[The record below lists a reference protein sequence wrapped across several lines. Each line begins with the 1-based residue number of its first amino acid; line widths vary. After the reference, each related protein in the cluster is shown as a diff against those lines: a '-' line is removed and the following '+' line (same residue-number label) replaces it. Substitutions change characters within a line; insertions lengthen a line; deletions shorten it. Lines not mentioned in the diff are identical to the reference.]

1 MKLLTEGGPSV
12 RFAHMEMRR
21 ISTKSCIGGQRC
33 GPSSRICPPQNA
45 IWRAQTVSLR
55 GSVWYNIG
63 NSQGREDSS
72 VFTHLHVHTEYSLL
86 DGAARITRLLDR
98 VKELGMDSCAIT
110 DHGVMYGVVDFY
122 REAKKRG
129 IHPVIGCE
137 VYVCPNH
144 LDKTSAAR
152 EYNHLILLCKNQ
164 TGYQNLIKLV
174 SRGFTEGFYYKP
186 RVDYDLLRQYSEGLI
201 CLSACLSGEIPSLL
215 LDGRY
220 MEARAA
226 AQRFMDIYP
235 GNFYIELQDHRLSDE
250 KVAFARLVK
259 LAGELDIPL
268 VVTNDVHYIAPEDA
282 SAQEVL
288 MCIQTGKTL
297 DDASRMRMETDQL
310 YLKSEEE
317 MAALVPNYP
326 EALENTYKI
335 AHSCNVEFDFGSRH
349 LPRYP
354 LPEGTD
360 PYEYLRALCEEG
372 FLKRYRADDAE
383 ARSRL
388 EYELGVISSMGFVD
402 YFLIVWDFIKYA
414 KEHDIPVGPGRGS
427 GAGSIVAYTLNIT
440 MLDPLKYNL
449 LFERFLNPERVTMP
463 DIDVDFCYEKRQR
476 VIDYVA
482 SKYGEDHVAQI
493 ITFGTMAA
501 RGVIRDV
508 GRVLGMPYGEVDR
521 VAKLVPTALDMT
533 LEKALE
539 LSGELKTLTE
549 TDPAVGRLMQIAR
562 QLEGLPRHSSTHAA
576 GVLITSRP
584 VSDYVPLQ
592 TNDAVITTQFPMGTL
607 EALGLLKMDFLGLRT
622 LTVINDALTMVR
634 EMGGPALRPEDLPLD
649 DPEVY
654 AMISRG
660 DTDGIF
666 QLEGGGM
673 RSFLTSMKPENF
685 TDIIAAISLYRPG
698 PMESIPRYIAGKQ
711 DPSSVTYLHEKL
723 RPILKETNGCM
734 VYQEQVMQIVRDL
747 AGYSMGRSDL
757 VRRAMAKKKKSV
769 MAEEKEYFIHG
780 LVKDGQVIV
789 PGAVRGGVPE
799 DVAEQLFDEMSA
811 FASYAFNKSHAAAY
825 GVVAVETAYLKCHYT
840 APFMAALMNSVI
852 GNEDK
857 ISQYIQYCRKH
868 GISVLPPNVNTS
880 RTGFSVEL
888 VDGRPAIRFGLSAV
902 KTVGRPCVEAIA
914 LSRAAQGPFRD
925 LFDFCERM
933 SAPRTG
939 ASGKPEGGSAVNK
952 RAVEALIRA
961 GAFDHMTVSGRE
973 VNRAQW
979 LAVYESAMDSAAAKR
994 KHQVD
999 GQMSLFDALPEME
1012 LPMPRLPD
1020 MPEPSKSMLLGME
1033 KETTGVYISGHPL
1046 DEYRELLEK
1055 LPYTIQEIKDLRN
1068 EEEAEQRYDQMR
1080 VTLGGIIIASNTK
1093 VTRSGGLMAFITL
1106 EDMSSSLECLVF
1118 PKVLEQFGSL
1128 VGTDRLV
1135 RVYGKLSL
1143 REDEDCKV
1151 LVDALSGIGEELPEA
1166 NIPAAGGR
1174 RSPGRAPAPGYD
1186 APPEAYDMP
1195 LPAPPNAPSPA
1206 PQRTARARGGMSVC
1220 DGVIAGEQRLMDD
1233 ERLIRQRLERARAAA
1248 QPAAKLYVRIESRAQ
1263 LDDVLGMIPRGSDTP
1278 VYIHISGENATLL
1291 APQEY
1296 WASATGPLD
1305 GLTQALGAANVKLV
1319 MQKQS

>member
-1 MKLLTEGGPSV
+1 M
-12 RFAHMEMRR
+12 
-21 ISTKSCIGGQRC
+21 
-33 GPSSRICPPQNA
+33 
-45 IWRAQTVSLR
+45 
-55 GSVWYNIG
+55 
-63 NSQGREDSS
+63 
-72 VFTHLHVHTEYSLL
+72 FTHLHVHTEYSLL
-86 DGAARITRLLDR
+86 DGAARITKLLDR

-137 VYVCPNH
+137 VYVCPDH
-144 LDKTSAAR
+144 TDKKASSR

-164 TGYQNLIKLV
+164 AGYKNLIKLV
-174 SRGFTEGFYYKP
+174 SLGFTEGFYYKP
-186 RVDYDLLRQYSEGLI
+186 RVDYELLRRYSEGLV

-215 LDGRY
+215 LSGRQ

-226 AQRFMDIYP
+226 AQRLMDIYP
-235 GNFYIELQDHRLSDE
+235 GNFYIELQDHLLTDE
-250 KVAFARLVK
+250 KIVMPKLVK
-259 LAGELDIPL
+259 LANELDIPL

-282 SAQEVL
+282 AAQEVL

-297 DDASRMRMETDQL
+297 DDTSRMRMETDQL
-310 YLKSEEE
+310 YMKSEDE

-326 EALENTYKI
+326 EALENTYRI
-335 AHSCNVEFDFGSRH
+335 AHSCNVEFDFDSRH

-354 LPEGTD
+354 LPEDVD
-360 PYEYLRALCEEG
+360 PYQYLRSLCEEG
-372 FLKRYRADDAE
+372 FSKRYSADDSV
-383 ARSRL
+383 ARERL

-414 KEHDIPVGPGRGS
+414 KEHGIPVGPGRGS

-440 MLDPLKYNL
+440 MLDPLKYDL

-482 SKYGEDHVAQI
+482 SKYGEDHVSQI

-508 GRVLGMPYGEVDR
+508 GRVLGLPYGDVDR
-521 VAKLVPTALDMT
+521 MAKMVPSALDMT
-533 LEKALE
+533 LEKALDM
-539 LSGELKTLTE
+539 SADLKALTAS
-549 TDPAVGRLMQIAR
+549 DPKMAQLMQIAR
-562 QLEGLPRHSSTHAA
+562 QLEGLPRHASTHAA

-592 TNDAVITTQFPMGTL
+592 TNDSVITTQFPMGTL
-607 EALGLLKMDFLGLRT
+607 EALGLLKIDFLGLRT
-622 LTVINDALTMVR
+622 LTVINDALGMVR
-634 EMGGPALRPEDLPLD
+634 ELGGPELRPEDIPID
-649 DPEVY
+649 DKAVY
-654 AMISRG
+654 DMISRG

-673 RSFLTSMKPENF
+673 RTFLTNMKPECF

-723 RPILKETNGCM
+723 RPILRETNGCM

-780 LVKDGQVIV
+780 LEKDGKLIV
-789 PGAVRGGVPE
+789 PGAVRMGVPE
-799 DVAEQLFDEMSA
+799 ATAEQLFDEMSA

-825 GVVAVETAYLKCHYT
+825 GLVAVQTAYLKCHYT

-868 GISVLPPNVNTS
+868 GISVLPPNVNS
-880 RTGFSVEL
+880 SKAGFSVEIA
-888 VDGRPAIRFGLSAV
+888 DGKPAIRFGLNAV
-902 KTVGRPCVEAIA
+902 KTVGHPCVEAMMA
-914 LSRAAQGPFRD
+914 SRASQGAFRD

-933 SAPRTG
+933 STPRTS
-939 ASGKPEGGSAVNK
+939 ASGKVESGTAINK
-952 RAVEALIRA
+952 RAVEALIKA
-961 GAFDHMTVSGRE
+961 GAFDHMIVNGAE

-979 LAVYESAMDSAAAKR
+979 LAVYESAMDSAASKR
-994 KHQVD
+994 KHQVT
-999 GQMSLFDALPEME
+999 GQLSLFDAIPDME
-1012 LPMPRLPD
+1012 LPELMLPD
-1020 MPEPSKSMLLGME
+1020 LPEPPMRLMLGME
-1033 KETTGVYISGHPL
+1033 KENTGVYISGHPL
-1046 DEYRELLEK
+1046 DEHRDVLEK
-1055 LPYTIQEIKDLRN
+1055 LPYTIQEIKELKN

-1093 VTRSGGLMAFITL
+1093 VTRSGGLMAFLTL
-1106 EDMSSSLECLVF
+1106 EDMTASIECLIF
-1118 PKVLEQFGSL
+1118 PRVLEQFGEF
-1128 VGTDRLV
+1128 VATDRLV
-1135 RVYGKLSL
+1135 RISGKLSL
-1143 REDEDCKV
+1143 REDEEPK
-1151 LVDALSGIGEELPEA
+1151 LLADALSDISEEPPQVNNVGRGGKRA
-1166 NIPAAGGR
+1166 NKADDQFVPQDMGCFA
-1174 RSPGRAPAPGYD
+1174 
-1186 APPEAYDMP
+1186 APPEDAAALDMASVDVQP
-1195 LPAPPNAPSPA
+1195 RAQDAP
-1206 PQRTARARGGMSVC
+1206 RARPNRGAYSVS
-1220 DGVIAGEQRLMDD
+1220 DEVIADAIRLHEDEQI
-1233 ERLIRQRLERARAAA
+1233 IRKRLEAARKRSSASA
-1248 QPAAKLYVRIESRAQ
+1248 PEAKLFIRVNERTQIEDALSLLQ
-1263 LDDVLGMIPRGSDTP
+1263 SGGDVP
-1278 VYIHISGENATLL
+1278 VYLNIASENATLL
-1291 APQEY
+1291 APRER
-1296 WASATGPLD
+1296 WISIEADLAALIS
-1305 GLTQALGAANVKLV
+1305 ALGEANVKLV
-1319 MQKQS
+1319 RKV

>member
-1 MKLLTEGGPSV
+1 M
-12 RFAHMEMRR
+12 
-21 ISTKSCIGGQRC
+21 
-33 GPSSRICPPQNA
+33 
-45 IWRAQTVSLR
+45 
-55 GSVWYNIG
+55 
-63 NSQGREDSS
+63 
-72 VFTHLHVHTEYSLL
+72 FTHLHVHTEYSLL
-86 DGAARITRLLDR
+86 DGAARITKLLDR

-137 VYVCPNH
+137 VYVCPDH
-144 LDKTSAAR
+144 TDKKASSR

-174 SRGFTEGFYYKP
+174 SLGFTEGFYYKP
-186 RVDYDLLRQYSEGLI
+186 RVDYELLRKYSEGLV

-215 LDGRY
+215 LDGRN

-226 AQRFMDIYP
+226 AERFMEIYP
-235 GNFYIELQDHRLSDE
+235 GNFYIELQDHRLTDE
-250 KVAFARLVK
+250 KIVMPKLVK
-259 LAGELDIPL
+259 LANELDIPL

-282 SAQEVL
+282 AAQEVL

-297 DDASRMRMETDQL
+297 DDTSRMRMETDQL
-310 YLKSEEE
+310 YMKSEDE

-326 EALENTYKI
+326 EALENTYRI
-335 AHSCNVEFDFGSRH
+335 AHSCNVEFDFDSRH

-354 LPEGTD
+354 LPEGVD
-360 PYEYLRALCEEG
+360 PYQYLRSLCEEG
-372 FLKRYRADDAE
+372 FAKRYSADDSV
-383 ARSRL
+383 ARERL

-414 KEHDIPVGPGRGS
+414 KEHGIPVGPGRGS

-440 MLDPLKYNL
+440 MLDPLKYDL

-482 SKYGEDHVAQI
+482 SKYGEDHVSQI

-508 GRVLGMPYGEVDR
+508 GRVLGLPYGDVDR
-521 VAKLVPTALDMT
+521 MAKMVPSALDMT
-533 LEKALE
+533 LEKALDM
-539 LSGELKTLTE
+539 SADLKALTAA
-549 TDPAVGRLMQIAR
+549 DPKMAQLMQIAR
-562 QLEGLPRHSSTHAA
+562 QLEGLPRHASTHAA

-592 TNDAVITTQFPMGTL
+592 TNDSVITTQFPMGTL
-607 EALGLLKMDFLGLRT
+607 EALGLLKIDFLGLRT
-622 LTVINDALTMVR
+622 LTVISDALGMVR
-634 EMGGPALRPEDLPLD
+634 ELGGPELHPEDIPID
-649 DPEVY
+649 DRAVY
-654 AMISRG
+654 DMISRG

-673 RSFLTSMKPENF
+673 RTFLTNMKPECF

-723 RPILKETNGCM
+723 RPILRETNGCM

-780 LVKDGQVIV
+780 LEKDGKLIV
-789 PGAVRGGVPE
+789 PGAVRMGVPE
-799 DVAEQLFDEMSA
+799 AIAEQLFDEMSA

-825 GVVAVETAYLKCHYT
+825 GLVAVQTAYLKCHYT

-868 GISVLPPNVNTS
+868 GISVLPPNVNS
-880 RTGFSVEL
+880 SKAGFSVEL
-888 VDGRPAIRFGLSAV
+888 ADGKPAIRFGLNAV
-902 KTVGRPCVEAIA
+902 KTVGHPCVEAMMA
-914 LSRAAQGPFRD
+914 SRASQGPFRD

-933 SAPRTG
+933 SAPRTS
-939 ASGKPEGGSAVNK
+939 ASGKVESGTAINK
-952 RAVEALIRA
+952 RAVEALIKA
-961 GAFDHMTVSGRE
+961 GAFDHMIVNGTE

-979 LAVYESAMDSAAAKR
+979 LAVYESAMDSAASKR
-994 KHQVD
+994 KHQVA
-999 GQMSLFDALPEME
+999 GQLSLFDAMPDME
-1012 LPMPRLPD
+1012 LPELMLPD
-1020 MPEPSKSMLLGME
+1020 LPEPPMRLMLGME
-1033 KETTGVYISGHPL
+1033 KENTGVYISGHPL
-1046 DEYRELLEK
+1046 DEHRGVLEK
-1055 LPYTIQEIKDLRN
+1055 LPYTIQEIKELKN

-1093 VTRSGGLMAFITL
+1093 VTRSGGLMAFMTL
-1106 EDMSSSLECLVF
+1106 EDMTASIECLIF
-1118 PKVLEQFGSL
+1118 PRVLEQFGEF
-1128 VGTDRLV
+1128 VATDRLV
-1135 RVYGKLSL
+1135 RISGKLSL
-1143 REDEDCKV
+1143 REDEEPK
-1151 LVDALSGIGEELPEA
+1151 LLADALSDISEEPPQI
-1166 NIPAAGGR
+1166 NNVGRGGR
-1174 RSPGRAPAPGYD
+1174 RTYKADDQFAPQDASYFA
-1186 APPEAYDMP
+1186 APPEDAAALDMASVDVQP
-1195 LPAPPNAPSPA
+1195 RAQDAP
-1206 PQRTARARGGMSVC
+1206 RARPKRGAYSVS
-1220 DGVIAGEQRLMDD
+1220 DEVIADAIRLHEDEQI
-1233 ERLIRQRLERARAAA
+1233 IRKRLEAARKRSRAGA
-1248 QPAAKLYVRIESRAQ
+1248 PEAKLFIRVNGRTQIEDALS
-1263 LDDVLGMIPRGSDTP
+1263 LIVSGGDVP
-1278 VYIHISGENATLL
+1278 VYVHVASENATLL
-1291 APQEY
+1291 APRER
-1296 WASATGPLD
+1296 WTSLEAD
-1305 GLTQALGAANVKLV
+1305 LTVLISALGEANVKLV
-1319 MQKQS
+1319 RKA

>member
-1 MKLLTEGGPSV
+1 M
-12 RFAHMEMRR
+12 
-21 ISTKSCIGGQRC
+21 
-33 GPSSRICPPQNA
+33 
-45 IWRAQTVSLR
+45 
-55 GSVWYNIG
+55 
-63 NSQGREDSS
+63 
-72 VFTHLHVHTEYSLL
+72 FTHLHVHTEYSLL
-86 DGAARITRLLDR
+86 DGAARITKLLDR

-137 VYVCPNH
+137 VYVCPDH
-144 LDKTSAAR
+144 TDKKASSR

-164 TGYQNLIKLV
+164 AGYKNLIKLV
-174 SRGFTEGFYYKP
+174 SLGFTEGFYYKP
-186 RVDYDLLRQYSEGLI
+186 RVDYELLRRYSEGLV

-215 LDGRY
+215 LSGRQ

-226 AQRFMDIYP
+226 AQRLMDIYP
-235 GNFYIELQDHRLSDE
+235 GNFYIELQDHRLTDE
-250 KVAFARLVK
+250 KIVMPKLVK
-259 LAGELDIPL
+259 LANELDIPL

-282 SAQEVL
+282 AAQEVL

-297 DDASRMRMETDQL
+297 DDTSRMRMETDQL
-310 YLKSEEE
+310 YMKNEDE

-326 EALENTYKI
+326 EALENTYRI
-335 AHSCNVEFDFGSRH
+335 AHSCNVEFDFDSRH

-354 LPEGTD
+354 LPEGVD
-360 PYEYLRALCEEG
+360 PYQYLRSLCEEG
-372 FLKRYRADDAE
+372 FSKRYSADDSV
-383 ARSRL
+383 ARERL

-414 KEHDIPVGPGRGS
+414 KEHGIPVGPGRGS

-440 MLDPLKYNL
+440 MLDPLKYDL

-482 SKYGEDHVAQI
+482 SKYGEDHVSQI

-508 GRVLGMPYGEVDR
+508 GRVLGLPYGDVDR
-521 VAKLVPTALDMT
+521 MAKMVPSALDMT
-533 LEKALE
+533 LEKALDM
-539 LSGELKTLTE
+539 SADLKALTAS
-549 TDPAVGRLMQIAR
+549 DPKMAQLMQIAR
-562 QLEGLPRHSSTHAA
+562 QLEGLPRHASTHAA

-592 TNDAVITTQFPMGTL
+592 TNDSVITTQFPMGTL
-607 EALGLLKMDFLGLRT
+607 EALGLLKIDFLGLRT
-622 LTVINDALTMVR
+622 LTVINDALGMVR
-634 EMGGPALRPEDLPLD
+634 ELGGPELRPEDIPID
-649 DPEVY
+649 DKAVY
-654 AMISRG
+654 DMISRG

-673 RSFLTSMKPENF
+673 RTFLTNMKPECF

-723 RPILKETNGCM
+723 RPILRETNGCM

-780 LVKDGQVIV
+780 LEKDGKLIV
-789 PGAVRGGVPE
+789 PGAVRMGVPE
-799 DVAEQLFDEMSA
+799 ATAEQLFDEMSA

-825 GVVAVETAYLKCHYT
+825 GLVAVQTAYLKCHYT

-868 GISVLPPNVNTS
+868 GISVLPPNVNS
-880 RTGFSVEL
+880 SKAGFSVEL
-888 VDGRPAIRFGLSAV
+888 ADGKPAIRFGLNAV
-902 KTVGRPCVEAIA
+902 KTVGHPCVEAMMA
-914 LSRAAQGPFRD
+914 SRASQGAFRD

-933 SAPRTG
+933 SAPRTS
-939 ASGKPEGGSAVNK
+939 ASGKVESGTAINK
-952 RAVEALIRA
+952 RAVEALIKA
-961 GAFDHMTVSGRE
+961 GAFDHMIVNGAE

-979 LAVYESAMDSAAAKR
+979 LAVYESAMDSAASKR
-994 KHQVD
+994 KHQVA
-999 GQMSLFDALPEME
+999 GQLSLFDAMPDME
-1012 LPMPRLPD
+1012 LPELMLPD
-1020 MPEPSKSMLLGME
+1020 LPEPPMRLMLGME
-1033 KETTGVYISGHPL
+1033 KENTGVYISGHPL
-1046 DEYRELLEK
+1046 DEHRDVLEK
-1055 LPYTIQEIKDLRN
+1055 LPYTIQEIKELKN

-1093 VTRSGGLMAFITL
+1093 VTRSGGLMAFLTL
-1106 EDMSSSLECLVF
+1106 EDMTASIECLIF
-1118 PKVLEQFGSL
+1118 PRVLEQFGEF
-1128 VGTDRLV
+1128 VATDRLV
-1135 RVYGKLSL
+1135 RISGKLSL
-1143 REDEDCKV
+1143 REDEEPK
-1151 LVDALSGIGEELPEA
+1151 LLADALSDISEEPPQV
-1166 NIPAAGGR
+1166 NNVGRGGR
-1174 RSPGRAPAPGYD
+1174 RAHKADDQFAPQDMGCFA
-1186 APPEAYDMP
+1186 APPEDAAALDMASADVQP
-1195 LPAPPNAPSPA
+1195 RAQDAP
-1206 PQRTARARGGMSVC
+1206 RARPKRGAYSVS
-1220 DGVIAGEQRLMDD
+1220 DEVIADAIRLHEDEQI
-1233 ERLIRQRLERARAAA
+1233 IRKRLEAARKRSSASA
-1248 QPAAKLYVRIESRAQ
+1248 PEAKLFIRVNERTQIEDALSLLQ
-1263 LDDVLGMIPRGSDTP
+1263 SGGDVP
-1278 VYIHISGENATLL
+1278 VYLHIASENATLL
-1291 APQEY
+1291 APRER
-1296 WASATGPLD
+1296 WISIEADLAALIS
-1305 GLTQALGAANVKLV
+1305 ALGEANVKLV
-1319 MQKQS
+1319 RKV

>member
-1 MKLLTEGGPSV
+1 M
-12 RFAHMEMRR
+12 
-21 ISTKSCIGGQRC
+21 
-33 GPSSRICPPQNA
+33 
-45 IWRAQTVSLR
+45 
-55 GSVWYNIG
+55 
-63 NSQGREDSS
+63 
-72 VFTHLHVHTEYSLL
+72 FTHLHVHTEYSLL
-86 DGAARITRLLDR
+86 DGAARITKLLDR

-137 VYVCPNH
+137 VYVCPDH
-144 LDKTSAAR
+144 TDKKASSR

-164 TGYQNLIKLV
+164 AGYKNLIKLV
-174 SRGFTEGFYYKP
+174 SLGFTEGFYYKP
-186 RVDYDLLRQYSEGLI
+186 RVDYELLRRYSEGLV

-215 LDGRY
+215 LSGRQ

-226 AQRFMDIYP
+226 AQRLMDIYP
-235 GNFYIELQDHRLSDE
+235 GNFYIELQDHRLTDE
-250 KVAFARLVK
+250 KIVMPKLVK
-259 LAGELDIPL
+259 LANELDIPL

-282 SAQEVL
+282 AAQEVL

-297 DDASRMRMETDQL
+297 DDTSRMRMETDQL
-310 YLKSEEE
+310 YMKSEDE

-326 EALENTYKI
+326 EALENTYRI
-335 AHSCNVEFDFGSRH
+335 AHSCNVEFDFDSRH

-354 LPEGTD
+354 LPEGVD
-360 PYEYLRALCEEG
+360 PYQYLRSLCEEG
-372 FLKRYRADDAE
+372 FSKRYSADDSV
-383 ARSRL
+383 ARERL

-414 KEHDIPVGPGRGS
+414 KEHGIPVGPGRGS

-440 MLDPLKYNL
+440 MLDPLKYDL

-482 SKYGEDHVAQI
+482 SKYGEDHVSQI

-508 GRVLGMPYGEVDR
+508 GRVLGLPYGDVDR
-521 VAKLVPTALDMT
+521 MAKMVPSALDMT
-533 LEKALE
+533 LEKALDM
-539 LSGELKTLTE
+539 SADLKALTAS
-549 TDPAVGRLMQIAR
+549 DPKMAQLMQIAR
-562 QLEGLPRHSSTHAA
+562 QLEGLPRHASTHAA

-592 TNDAVITTQFPMGTL
+592 TNDSVITTQFPMGTL
-607 EALGLLKMDFLGLRT
+607 EALGLLKIDFLGLRT
-622 LTVINDALTMVR
+622 LTVINDALGMVR
-634 EMGGPALRPEDLPLD
+634 ELGGPELRPEDIPID
-649 DPEVY
+649 DKAVY
-654 AMISRG
+654 DMISRG

-673 RSFLTSMKPENF
+673 RTFLTNMKPECF

-723 RPILKETNGCM
+723 RPILRETNGCM

-780 LVKDGQVIV
+780 LEKDGQLIV
-789 PGAVRGGVPE
+789 PGAVRMGVPE
-799 DVAEQLFDEMSA
+799 ATAEQLFDEMSA

-825 GVVAVETAYLKCHYT
+825 GLVAVQTAYLKCHYT

-868 GISVLPPNVNTS
+868 GISVLPPNVNS
-880 RTGFSVEL
+880 SKAGFSVEIA
-888 VDGRPAIRFGLSAV
+888 DGKPAIRFGLNAV
-902 KTVGRPCVEAIA
+902 KTVGHPCVEAMMA
-914 LSRAAQGPFRD
+914 SRASQGAFRD

-933 SAPRTG
+933 STPRTS
-939 ASGKPEGGSAVNK
+939 ASGKVESGTAINK
-952 RAVEALIRA
+952 RAVEALIKA
-961 GAFDHMTVSGRE
+961 GAFDHMIVNGAE

-979 LAVYESAMDSAAAKR
+979 LAVYESAMDSAASKR
-994 KHQVD
+994 KHQVA
-999 GQMSLFDALPEME
+999 GQLSLFDAMPDME
-1012 LPMPRLPD
+1012 LPELMLPD
-1020 MPEPSKSMLLGME
+1020 LPEPPMRLMLGME
-1033 KETTGVYISGHPL
+1033 KENTGVYISGHPL
-1046 DEYRELLEK
+1046 DEHRDVLEK
-1055 LPYTIQEIKDLRN
+1055 LPYTIQEIKELKN

-1093 VTRSGGLMAFITL
+1093 VTRSGGLMAFLTL
-1106 EDMSSSLECLVF
+1106 EDMTASIECLVF
-1118 PKVLEQFGSL
+1118 PRVLEQFGEL
-1128 VGTDRLV
+1128 VATDRLV
-1135 RVYGKLSL
+1135 RISGKLSL
-1143 REDEDCKV
+1143 REDEEPK
-1151 LVDALSGIGEELPEA
+1151 LLADALSDISEEPPQV
-1166 NIPAAGGR
+1166 NNVGRGGR
-1174 RSPGRAPAPGYD
+1174 RAHKADDQFVPQDMGCFA
-1186 APPEAYDMP
+1186 APPEDAAALDMASADVQP
-1195 LPAPPNAPSPA
+1195 HAQDAP
-1206 PQRTARARGGMSVC
+1206 RARPKRGEYSVS
-1220 DGVIAGEQRLMDD
+1220 DEVIADAIRLHEDEQI
-1233 ERLIRQRLERARAAA
+1233 IRKRLEAARKRSSASA
-1248 QPAAKLYVRIESRAQ
+1248 PEAKLFIRVNERTQIEDALSLLQ
-1263 LDDVLGMIPRGSDTP
+1263 SGGDVP
-1278 VYIHISGENATLL
+1278 VYLNIASENATLL
-1291 APQEY
+1291 APRER
-1296 WASATGPLD
+1296 WISIEADLAALIS
-1305 GLTQALGAANVKLV
+1305 ALGEANVKLV
-1319 MQKQS
+1319 RKV

>member
-1 MKLLTEGGPSV
+1 M
-12 RFAHMEMRR
+12 
-21 ISTKSCIGGQRC
+21 
-33 GPSSRICPPQNA
+33 
-45 IWRAQTVSLR
+45 
-55 GSVWYNIG
+55 
-63 NSQGREDSS
+63 
-72 VFTHLHVHTEYSLL
+72 FTHLHVHTEYSLL
-86 DGAARITRLLDR
+86 DGAARITKLLDR

-137 VYVCPNH
+137 VYVCPDH
-144 LDKTSAAR
+144 TDKKASSR

-164 TGYQNLIKLV
+164 AGYKNLIKLV
-174 SRGFTEGFYYKP
+174 SLGFTEGFYYKP
-186 RVDYDLLRQYSEGLI
+186 RVDYELLRRYSEGLV

-215 LDGRY
+215 LSGRQ

-226 AQRFMDIYP
+226 AQRLMDIYP
-235 GNFYIELQDHRLSDE
+235 GNFYIELQDHRLTDE
-250 KVAFARLVK
+250 KIVMPKLVK
-259 LAGELDIPL
+259 LANELDIPL

-282 SAQEVL
+282 AAQEVL

-297 DDASRMRMETDQL
+297 DDTSRMRMETDQL
-310 YLKSEEE
+310 YMKSEDE

-326 EALENTYKI
+326 EALENTYRI
-335 AHSCNVEFDFGSRH
+335 AHSCNVEFDFDSRH

-354 LPEGTD
+354 LPEGVD
-360 PYEYLRALCEEG
+360 PYQYLRSLCEEG
-372 FLKRYRADDAE
+372 FSKRYSADDSV
-383 ARSRL
+383 ARERL

-414 KEHDIPVGPGRGS
+414 KEHGIPVGPGRGS

-440 MLDPLKYNL
+440 MLDPLKYDL

-482 SKYGEDHVAQI
+482 SKYGEDHVSQI

-508 GRVLGMPYGEVDR
+508 GRVLGLPYGDVDR
-521 VAKLVPTALDMT
+521 MAKMVPSALDMT
-533 LEKALE
+533 LEKALDM
-539 LSGELKTLTE
+539 SADLKALTAS
-549 TDPAVGRLMQIAR
+549 DPKMAQLMQIAR
-562 QLEGLPRHSSTHAA
+562 QLEGLPRHASTHAA

-592 TNDAVITTQFPMGTL
+592 TNDSVITTQFPMGTL
-607 EALGLLKMDFLGLRT
+607 EALGLLKIDFLGLRT
-622 LTVINDALTMVR
+622 LTVINDALGMVR
-634 EMGGPALRPEDLPLD
+634 ELGGPELRPEDIPID
-649 DPEVY
+649 DKAVY
-654 AMISRG
+654 DMISRG

-673 RSFLTSMKPENF
+673 RTFLTNMKPECF

-723 RPILKETNGCM
+723 RPILRETNGCM

-780 LVKDGQVIV
+780 LEKDGKLIV
-789 PGAVRGGVPE
+789 PGAVRMGVPE
-799 DVAEQLFDEMSA
+799 ATAEQLFDEMSA

-825 GVVAVETAYLKCHYT
+825 GLVAVQTAYLKCHYT

-868 GISVLPPNVNTS
+868 GISVLPPNVNS
-880 RTGFSVEL
+880 SKAGFSVEIA
-888 VDGRPAIRFGLSAV
+888 DGKPAIRFGLNAV
-902 KTVGRPCVEAIA
+902 KTVGHPCVEAMMA
-914 LSRAAQGPFRD
+914 SRASQGAFRD

-933 SAPRTG
+933 STPRTS
-939 ASGKPEGGSAVNK
+939 ASGKVESGTAINK
-952 RAVEALIRA
+952 RAVEALIKA
-961 GAFDHMTVSGRE
+961 GAFDHMIVNGAE

-979 LAVYESAMDSAAAKR
+979 LAVYESAMDSAASKR
-994 KHQVD
+994 KHQVA
-999 GQMSLFDALPEME
+999 GQLSLFDAMPDME
-1012 LPMPRLPD
+1012 LPELMLPD
-1020 MPEPSKSMLLGME
+1020 LPEPPMRLMLGME
-1033 KETTGVYISGHPL
+1033 KENTGVYISGHPL
-1046 DEYRELLEK
+1046 DEHRDVLEK
-1055 LPYTIQEIKDLRN
+1055 LPYTIQEIKELKN

-1093 VTRSGGLMAFITL
+1093 VTRSGGLMAFLTL
-1106 EDMSSSLECLVF
+1106 EDMTASIECLVF
-1118 PKVLEQFGSL
+1118 PRVLEQFGEL
-1128 VGTDRLV
+1128 VATDRLV
-1135 RVYGKLSL
+1135 RISGKLSL
-1143 REDEDCKV
+1143 REDEEPK
-1151 LVDALSGIGEELPEA
+1151 LLADALSDISEEPPQV
-1166 NIPAAGGR
+1166 NNVGRGGR
-1174 RSPGRAPAPGYD
+1174 RAHKADDQFVPQDMGCFA
-1186 APPEAYDMP
+1186 APPEDAAALDMASVDVQP
-1195 LPAPPNAPSPA
+1195 RAQDAP
-1206 PQRTARARGGMSVC
+1206 RARPKRGASSVS
-1220 DGVIAGEQRLMDD
+1220 DEVIADAIRLHEDEQI
-1233 ERLIRQRLERARAAA
+1233 IRKRLEAARKRSSASA
-1248 QPAAKLYVRIESRAQ
+1248 PEAKLFIRVNERTQIEDALSLLQ
-1263 LDDVLGMIPRGSDTP
+1263 SGGDVP
-1278 VYIHISGENATLL
+1278 VYLHIASENATLL
-1291 APQEY
+1291 APRER
-1296 WASATGPLD
+1296 WISIEADLAALIS
-1305 GLTQALGAANVKLV
+1305 ALGEANVKLV
-1319 MQKQS
+1319 RKVRKAM